1 MLGLVLSADPLRK
14 QEPQTEQERNRA
26 AVRLRVVRTQMLL
39 ADQAGAP
46 ESTEAASLCESCCH
60 MLGRQR
66 AGPVLLTLAAHQNHS
81 GIPLAPPQRRK
92 GDRDELSGPQ
102 TQAKPGASEQRLVE
116 SGHSRQGASV
126 RQGQGR
132 RTLTQGNP
140 LPKAPPS

>member
-1 MLGLVLSADPLRK
+1 MRK

-92 GDRDELSGPQ
+92 GDRD
-102 TQAKPGASEQRLVE
+102 
-116 SGHSRQGASV
+116 
-126 RQGQGR
+126 GQGR
-132 RTLTQGNP
+132 KHRPNREPVSRAWWNRGTVGREP
-140 LPKAPPS
+140 ACGRGRAEDP